1 MTTRLTKPVKRVVT
15 SARRDQYTV
24 ILAPE
29 GIYLR
34 EPRRK
39 RVEGPLDYGRLHLLA
54 VSARVDTE
62 RRERQRTRK
71 AKQR

>member
-1 MTTRLTKPVKRVVT
+1 MTTRLAKPVKRVVV

-34 EPRRK
+34 EPRR
-39 RVEGPLDYGRLHLLA
+39 RTAEGPLDYGRLYLMA
-54 VSARVDTE
+54 VKARVDVE
-62 RRERQRTRK
+62 RATKRTTNPKR
-71 AKQR
+71 A